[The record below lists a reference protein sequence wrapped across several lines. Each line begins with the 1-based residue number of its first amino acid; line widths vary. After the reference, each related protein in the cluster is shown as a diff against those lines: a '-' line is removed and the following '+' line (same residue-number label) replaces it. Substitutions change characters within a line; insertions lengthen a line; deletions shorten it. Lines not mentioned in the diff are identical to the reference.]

1 MKEKGGGNYVPL
13 LDILPMFPSGPPES
27 SVLNK
32 PDETV
37 VFLGSALSGEGN
49 GSRASGGGCQTA
61 DDTFSILKCSSATA
75 GQGKSGRHRIHAHT
89 EINKLLQAEVPT
101 RVIRRTI
108 LLFVQGGCSGEM
120 CFVVSSSELQLPV

>member
-1 MKEKGGGNYVPL
+1 MKEKGGGNYPPL
-13 LDILPMFPSGPPES
+13 LDILLMFPSGPPES

-49 GSRASGGGCQTA
+49 ESRAAGGGCQTA

-75 GQGKSGRHRIHAHT
+75 GQGKSGRHHIHAHTHT

-108 LLFVQGGCSGEM
+108 LLFVQGC
-120 CFVVSSSELQLPV
+120 